1 MSEEPS
7 QAMQSVEASPVL
19 KVFLDRI
26 PMLEEIL
33 DRRNIE
39 KALVQVEKNKG
50 AGGVDKMPWDALRSY
65 VNASWQRLRA
75 EILESRYVPQAVRKV
90 EIDKPQGGK
99 RVLGI
104 PTVVDR
110 MIGQAIAQ
118 WLSICEIC
126 G

>member
-1 MSEEPS
+1 
-7 QAMQSVEASPVL
+7 
-19 KVFLDRI
+19 
-26 PMLEEIL
+26 MLEEIL

-118 WLSICEIC
+118 WLTVCEIC

>member
-1 MSEEPS
+1 
-7 QAMQSVEASPVL
+7 
-19 KVFLDRI
+19 
-26 PMLEEIL
+26 
-33 DRRNIE
+33 
-39 KALVQVEKNKG
+39 
-50 AGGVDKMPWDALRSY
+50 
-65 VNASWQRLRA
+65 
-75 EILESRYVPQAVRKV
+75 LESRYVPQAVRKV